1 MMISQVVENRTCWS
15 QLIWTGGLEIS
26 PAKMGLDASFC
37 PSLLAAGTSK
47 EMEVILIHATV

>member
-37 PSLLAAGTSK
+37 PSLLAAGTFK